1 MGRERRGRIQYL
13 RHAAITWIVCCSA
26 FAPSHA
32 AQHSRPA
39 VPFTAPSSAN
49 PVPTTTSNPSPQRAR
64 IIYDSYILGPG
75 DSLQIELLD
84 IPELSGTF
92 SIGPDGT
99 LYLPRLRALYVEG
112 LTVEELRWFLTQQFR
127 AYVKSPEIYI
137 RPVGYRPVRIYV
149 GGEVRRPGYYTL
161 TGNQLLSGVSSEAD
175 SNIRNGTGNQ
185 VESRPNSIGNQA
197 FGQSTIGS
205 AGSQGSSGGLTT
217 YGAVFPT
224 LFDAIRAAQGITP
237 YSNLSDIQVTRK
249 QAVGAGGGKI
259 RTNLALIDL
268 ITRGDES
275 QNIRLF
281 DGDVVSLAKSPV
293 VLREQL
299 LKAGQT
305 NLNPQFLAVFVS
317 GRVKQPGST
326 IVPQGSSLNQALI
339 ASGGLQLLHG
349 RVEFVRF
356 TREGELDRRVFSY
369 NPSAPADSPSNPV
382 LASGDIIRVQDSALS
397 AGITVMNEL
406 TTPFIGVYSLY
417 RIFN

>member
-1 MGRERRGRIQYL
+1 MRPVAPL
-13 RHAAITWIVCCSA
+13 LAITGLCLGVCPSGLLPA
-26 FAPSHA
+26 VAAAAAPQAIPIGQGKPAAQAPSA
-32 AQHSRPA
+32 A
-39 VPFTAPSSAN
+39 
-49 PVPTTTSNPSPQRAR
+49 SPQLAR
-64 IIYDSYILGPG
+64 VVYDSYILGPG

-112 LTVEELRWFLTQQFR
+112 LTVEELRSFLTQQFR
-127 AYVKSPEIYI
+127 AYVKTPELYI
-137 RPVGYRPVRIYV
+137 RPIGYRPVRIYV

-175 SNIRNGTGNQ
+175 SSIRSGAGNQ
-185 VESRPNSIGNQA
+185 PDSRPNGLGTQA
-197 FGQSTIGS
+197 FGPSTPGS
-205 AGSQGSSGGLTT
+205 SGSPGSSGGLTT

-237 YSNLSDIQVTRK
+237 YSNLADIQVTRK
-249 QAVGAGGGKI
+249 QALGAGGGKI

-281 DGDVVSLAKSPV
+281 DGDVVSVARSPV

-305 NLNPQFLAVFVS
+305 NLNPQFISVFVS

-339 ASGGLQLLHG
+339 ASGGLQLLRG
-349 RVEFVRF
+349 KVEFVRF
-356 TREGELDRRVFSY
+356 TREGELDRRVFSF
-369 NPSAPADSPSNPV
+369 NPNAPADAPNNPV
-382 LASGDIIRVQDSALS
+382 LAAGDIIRVQDSALS

-406 TTPFIGVYSLY
+406 TAPVLGVYSIYGLY
-417 RIFN
+417 GAFK